1 MWKESHNPSSCYS
14 ERSDADF
21 QRWKYFELPYPHIGT
36 AGQEEEWEGKGILL
50 DLLACFWQKCFIS
63 LMIGNNGK
71 VHLLGM
77 TCRASFLKF
86 YIPLNLCHLFVA
98 LCLYGDDVITS
109 ETLIKSFRQFLATED
124 REALEKCLGDDF
136 EPNDEDVLDLLTSF
150 KCFKAPSKN
159 NIEAIII
166 KLTQQELVQRPR
178 YVINYWNPI
187 LKVLCFK

>member
-1 MWKESHNPSSCYS
+1 MAYSSCYS
-14 ERSDADF
+14 GRSDADF
-21 QRWKYFELPYPHIGT
+21 QRWKYFELPSPHIGT

-50 DLLACFWQKCFIS
+50 DILACFWQKYFIS

-86 YIPLNLCHLFVA
+86 YIPLNLCHLFVV
-98 LCLYGDDVITS
+98 LCLYGDDGS
-109 ETLIKSFRQFLATED
+109 
-124 REALEKCLGDDF
+124 ALVMILNLMMKMSWTYLHH
-136 EPNDEDVLDLLTSF
+136 SF

-166 KLTQQELVQRPR
+166 KLTHQELVQRPR
-178 YVINYWNPI
+178 YVINYWNSI

>member
-1 MWKESHNPSSCYS
+1 
-14 ERSDADF
+14 
-21 QRWKYFELPYPHIGT
+21 
-36 AGQEEEWEGKGILL
+36 
-50 DLLACFWQKCFIS
+50 
-63 LMIGNNGK
+63 MIGNNGK
-71 VHLLGM
+71 VNLLGM

-86 YIPLNLCHLFVA
+86 YIPLNLCHLFVV

-136 EPNDEDVLDLLTSF
+136 EPNDEDVSDLLTSF

-166 KLTQQELVQRPR
+166 KLTHQELVQRPR

>member
-1 MWKESHNPSSCYS
+1 MAYSSCYS
-14 ERSDADF
+14 GRSDADF
-21 QRWKYFELPYPHIGT
+21 QRWKYFELPSPHIGT

-71 VHLLGM
+71 VNLLGM

-86 YIPLNLCHLFVA
+86 YIPLNLCHLFMV

-109 ETLIKSFRQFLATED
+109 ETLIKSFRQFLATGD

-136 EPNDEDVLDLLTSF
+136 EPNDDVSDLLTSF

-166 KLTQQELVQRPR
+166 KLTHQELVQRPR

-187 LKVLCFK
+187 L

>member
-1 MWKESHNPSSCYS
+1 
-14 ERSDADF
+14 
-21 QRWKYFELPYPHIGT
+21 
-36 AGQEEEWEGKGILL
+36 
-50 DLLACFWQKCFIS
+50 
-63 LMIGNNGK
+63 MIGNNGK
-71 VHLLGM
+71 VNLLGM

-187 LKVLCFK
+187 L

>member
-1 MWKESHNPSSCYS
+1 M
-14 ERSDADF
+14 
-21 QRWKYFELPYPHIGT
+21 
-36 AGQEEEWEGKGILL
+36 
-50 DLLACFWQKCFIS
+50 
-63 LMIGNNGK
+63 
-71 VHLLGM
+71 
-77 TCRASFLKF
+77 
-86 YIPLNLCHLFVA
+86 
-98 LCLYGDDVITS
+98 TS